1 MNIKTRFGVA
11 RDVKIEPYFGDETY
25 ILGYISVGETEYNL
39 LGFDAPYD
47 DDPTWRF
54 WVESGDADGASE
66 TNDAGISEEDKE
78 SIKKMYA
85 EYIR

>member
-1 MNIKTRFGVA
+1 MDIKTRFGVS
-11 RDVKIEPYFGDETY
+11 RDVKIEPYSCYETY
-25 ILGYISVGETEYNL
+25 ILGYISVGETEYDL

-54 WVESGDADGASE
+54 WVESGDADGVSE

-78 SIKKMYA
+78 LIKKMYA
-85 EYIR
+85 EYKR

>member
-1 MNIKTRFGVA
+1 MDIKTRFGVA
-11 RDVKIEPYFGDETY
+11 RDVEIEPYSGYETY
-25 ILGYISVGETEYNL
+25 ILGYISVGETEYDL
-39 LGFDAPYD
+39 LGFDAPYE

-66 TNDAGISEEDKE
+66 TNDAEISEEDKE
-78 SIKKMYA
+78 TIKKMYA